1 MNVSVSTLSQWYRS
15 LLGAV
20 DGFVLSQAKTLQAL
34 LPISEAPLQR

>member
-1 MNVSVSTLSQWYRS
+1 MFLSPHSLGGSRS

-34 LPISEAPLQR
+34 LPISEASLQQ